1 MVNINIP
8 NEFTPIENY
17 MIRPREEF
25 YVDEEYIV
33 YEILENQNK
42 YQKFVYEIERSK

>member
-1 MVNINIP
+1 
-8 NEFTPIENY
+8 
-17 MIRPREEF
+17 MIRPIEEF
-25 YVDEEYIV
+25 HV